1 MIISLGRGLEQNNRS
16 KEKGENTEALKE
28 RTLHVPSTWKMMT
41 IINTTVRTINL
52 TQNGKY
58 HTYPA
63 IIPRAART

>member
-1 MIISLGRGLEQNNRS
+1 MATGLGRGPVKTTGAKRRV
-16 KEKGENTEALKE
+16 EKKLRPLK
-28 RTLHVPSTWKMMT
+28 RTLHVPSAGKMT
-41 IINTTVRTINL
+41 IINTTMRTINL